1 MVKYILTKDTSTKEN
16 HMTKNFEQLKAPLDA
31 ANIEGIW
38 VPNDLLPERYH
49 DNREGG
55 STLERIERIYQK
67 EVAPLLDV
75 DPREKSVVI
84 SDGVIQHG
92 SQERIDVLNRYRD
105 AVENEQED
113 YHEINEDR
121 LYRNQ
126 QAFASAMGID
136 VEDADDV

>member
-1 MVKYILTKDTSTKEN
+1 MVKYIVTKDTSTKEN
-16 HMTKNFEQLKAPLDA
+16 HMTKNFEQLKIEMDA
-31 ANIEGIW
+31 AILEGIW
-38 VPNDLLPERYH
+38 VPNELLPERYH

-55 STLERIERIYQK
+55 STLARLERIYQK
-67 EVAPLLDV
+67 EVAPLQDV

-113 YHEINEDR
+113 FYEVNEDR

-126 QAFASAMGID
+126 QAFASATELD
-136 VEDADDV
+136 LEEPE